1 MNTLAAGNDLPA
13 LLAHAAWVR
22 RLAGCLVRDDALAD
36 DLTQETF
43 MAALRHPP
51 AAELPPRPWLG
62 QVVRNLVR
70 MRARGERRRGAR
82 EESAAATDP
91 TDPVE
96 SPEQLVARAQAQQS
110 LASLVVALAEPYR
123 ATVLLRFYEGLSAA
137 DIAARQGVPAGTVRW
152 RLKTALDQL
161 RTELDRSRSGDRQ
174 AWQLALAPLAPVG
187 AWPTEPASPS
197 AWSGLT
203 RAKGGLLAK
212 SLLSTAVVL
221 MGVTGGLLAIRPK
234 TAPAPALGQP
244 AAPVAASRPQA
255 PPAAPLRQLDRQQR
269 AQLLQRLNVA
279 HHLPAPAA
287 GASAGEVSE
296 LDKGYI
302 RTQLAA
308 LLPLIKEC
316 YENALITQPTLAG
329 KLVVDFTIIAEPDV
343 GGLVSESAIND
354 AHSTIA
360 DAPLREC
367 VQETMYAAHFP
378 APLDGGEVRVTY
390 PFEFA
395 NAK

>member
-1 MNTLAAGNDLPA
+1 MNTLVAGTDLPA

-43 MAALRHPP
+43 IAVLRHPP

-82 EESAAATDP
+82 EEAAAAA
-91 TDPVE
+91 DPVDPIE

-152 RLKTALDQL
+152 RLKTALAQL
-161 RTELDRSRSGDRQ
+161 RTELDRSRNGDRRS
-174 AWQLALAPLAPVG
+174 WQLALAPLS
-187 AWPTEPASPS
+187 AWPTEPPGPYVLP
-197 AWSGLT
+197 GLT

-212 SLLSTAVVL
+212 SLLSAAVVL
-221 MGVTGGLLAIRPK
+221 VGVTGGLLATRAK
-234 TAPAPALGQP
+234 TTSAPMLAPSAE
-244 AAPVAASRPQA
+244 PVAVSRLQTA

-269 AQLLQRLNVA
+269 AQLLQRLAVS
-279 HHLPAPAA
+279 HHLPTPAV
-287 GASAGEVSE
+287 GASAVEPSE
-296 LDKGYI
+296 LDKEYI

-316 YENALITQPTLAG
+316 YENALIAQPTLAG
-329 KLVVDFTIIAEPDV
+329 RLVVDFTIIAEPDI
-343 GGLVSESAIND
+343 GGLVSKSAIND
-354 AHSTIA
+354 SASTIA

-367 VQETMYAAHFP
+367 VQETMYAAQFP

>member
-1 MNTLAAGNDLPA
+1 MNTLVAGTDLPA

-51 AAELPPRPWLG
+51 TAELPPRPWLG

-82 EESAAATDP
+82 EEAVAADP
-91 TDPVE
+91 ADPVE

-110 LASLVVALAEPYR
+110 LASLVVGLAEPYR

-152 RLKTALDQL
+152 RLKTALDRL
-161 RTELDRSRSGDRQ
+161 RTELDRSHSGDRR
-174 AWQLALAPLAPVG
+174 AWQLALAPLG
-187 AWPTEPASPS
+187 AWPTEPQGPGVLSS
-197 AWSGLT
+197 LT

-212 SLLSTAVVL
+212 SLISAAVVL
-221 MGVTGGLLAIRPK
+221 VGVTGGLLATRPK
-234 TAPAPALGQP
+234 AVPAPMLAP
-244 AAPVAASRPQA
+244 SAPVAASRPQTKE
-255 PPAAPLRQLDRQQR
+255 AAPLRQLDRQQR
-269 AQLLQRLNVA
+269 AQLLQRLAVS
-279 HHLPAPAA
+279 HHTPKPAA
-287 GASAGEVSE
+287 GASAVDASE
-296 LDKGYI
+296 LDKNYI
-302 RTQLAA
+302 RTQITA

-316 YENALITQPTLAG
+316 YENALITQPALAG
-329 KLVVDFTIIAEPDV
+329 KLVVDFTIIAEPDI
-343 GGLVSESAIND
+343 GGLVSQSAIND
-354 AHSTIA
+354 PESTIT
-360 DAPLREC
+360 DAPMREC
-367 VQETMYAAHFP
+367 VQETMYGAQFP

-390 PFEFA
+390 PFVFA
-395 NAK
+395 SAK

>member
-1 MNTLAAGNDLPA
+1 MNTAVDGTDLPA

-43 MAALRHPP
+43 LAALRHPP

-82 EESAAATDP
+82 EEAADP
-91 TDPVE
+91 ADPVE
-96 SPEQLVARAQAQQS
+96 SPEQLVARAQAHQS

-152 RLKTALDQL
+152 RLKMALDRL
-161 RTELDRSRSGDRQ
+161 RTELDRSRDGDRR
-174 AWQLALAPLAPVG
+174 AWQLALAPLG
-187 AWPTEPASPS
+187 AWPTETPGPGVL
-197 AWSGLT
+197 SGLT
-203 RAKGGLLAK
+203 RAARGLLAKPLLSAAVILVGVVGGLLA
-212 SLLSTAVVL
+212 T
-221 MGVTGGLLAIRPK
+221 RPR
-234 TAPAPALGQP
+234 TAPAPALTQP
-244 AAPVAASRPQA
+244 AASVAAIRPQGP
-255 PPAAPLRQLDRQQR
+255 PPAATLRQLDRQQR
-269 AQLLQRLNVA
+269 AQLLQRLAASHRV
-279 HHLPAPAA
+279 PTPTA
-287 GASAGEVSE
+287 GASAGDASE
-296 LDKGYI
+296 LDKDYI
-302 RTQLAA
+302 RAQIAA

-316 YENALITQPTLAG
+316 YENALFTQPTLAG
-329 KLVVDFTIIAEPDV
+329 KLVVDFTIIAEPDI

-360 DAPLREC
+360 DPALREC
-367 VQETMYAAHFP
+367 VQETMYAAQFP
-378 APLDGGEVRVTY
+378 APPDGGEVRVTY
-390 PFEFA
+390 PFAFA
-395 NAK
+395 AVR

>member
-1 MNTLAAGNDLPA
+1 MNTLVAGTDLPA

-82 EESAAATDP
+82 EEAVAAGPA
-91 TDPVE
+91 DPVE

-110 LASLVVALAEPYR
+110 LASLVVGLAEPYR

-161 RTELDRSRSGDRQ
+161 RTELDRSHSGDRR
-174 AWQLALAPLAPVG
+174 AWQLALAPLG
-187 AWPTEPASPS
+187 AWPTEPHGPS
-197 AWSGLT
+197 VLSSLA

-212 SLLSTAVVL
+212 SLISAAVVL
-221 MGVTGGLLAIRPK
+221 VGVTGGLLATRLK
-234 TAPAPALGQP
+234 AVPAPMLAP
-244 AAPVAASRPQA
+244 SAPVAASRSQTA
-255 PPAAPLRQLDRQQR
+255 ATAPLRQLDRQQR
-269 AQLLQRLNVA
+269 AQLLQRLAVS
-279 HHLPAPAA
+279 HHVPKPAA
-287 GASAGEVSE
+287 GASAADASE
-296 LDKGYI
+296 LDKDYI
-302 RTQLAA
+302 RTQIAA

-316 YENALITQPTLAG
+316 YENTLITKPALAG
-329 KLVVDFTIIAEPDV
+329 KLVVDFTIIAEPDI
-343 GGLVSESAIND
+343 GGLVSQSAIND
-354 AHSTIA
+354 VESTIN
-360 DAPLREC
+360 DAPMREC
-367 VQETMYAAHFP
+367 VQETMYAAQFP

-395 NAK
+395 STK

>member
-1 MNTLAAGNDLPA
+1 MNTLVAGTDLPA

-82 EESAAATDP
+82 EEAVAADP
-91 TDPVE
+91 ADPVE

-110 LASLVVALAEPYR
+110 LASLVVGLAEPYR

-161 RTELDRSRSGDRQ
+161 RTELDRSHNGDRH
-174 AWQLALAPLAPVG
+174 AWQLALAPLG
-187 AWPTEPASPS
+187 AWPTTEPYGPGVL
-197 AWSGLT
+197 SGLT
-203 RAKGGLLAK
+203 RARAGLLAK
-212 SLLSTAVVL
+212 SLMSAAVVL
-221 MGVTGGLLAIRPK
+221 VGVTGGLLATRPK
-234 TAPAPALGQP
+234 TAPPPMHAPS
-244 AAPVAASRPQA
+244 APVAASRPQT
-255 PPAAPLRQLDRQQR
+255 PAVAPLRQLDRQQR
-269 AQLLQRLNVA
+269 AQLLQRLAVS
-279 HHLPAPAA
+279 HHAPKPAA
-287 GASAGEVSE
+287 GASAVDASE
-296 LDKGYI
+296 LDKEYI
-302 RTQLAA
+302 RTQITA

-316 YENALITQPTLAG
+316 YENALITQPALAG
-329 KLVVDFTIIAEPDV
+329 KLVVDFTIIAEPDI
-343 GGLVSESAIND
+343 GGLVSQSAIND
-354 AHSTIA
+354 AESTIT
-360 DAPLREC
+360 DAPMREC
-367 VQETMYAAHFP
+367 VQETMYAAQFP

-390 PFEFA
+390 PFMFA
-395 NAK
+395 SAK

>member
-1 MNTLAAGNDLPA
+1 MNTLVAGNDLPA

-70 MRARGERRRGAR
+70 MRARGDRRRGAR
-82 EESAAATDP
+82 EESSATADP
-91 TDPVE
+91 ADPVE

-152 RLKTALDQL
+152 RLKTALAQL
-161 RTELDRSRSGDRQ
+161 RTELDRSCNGDRH
-174 AWQLALAPLAPVG
+174 AWQLALAPLG
-187 AWPTEPASPS
+187 AWPTEPPSP
-197 AWSGLT
+197 WVLPGLS
-203 RAKGGLLAK
+203 RAKAGLVAK
-212 SLLSTAVVL
+212 SLLSAAVVL
-221 MGVTGGLLAIRPK
+221 VGVTGGLLATRPK
-234 TAPAPALGQP
+234 TASAPARA
-244 AAPVAASRPQA
+244 AAPVTASRSQA
-255 PPAAPLRQLDRQQR
+255 PSPAAPLRQLDRQQR
-269 AQLLQRLNVA
+269 AQLLQRLNA
-279 HHLPAPAA
+279 SHHLPAPAA
-287 GASAGEVSE
+287 GASAVDASE
-296 LDKGYI
+296 LDKDYI
-302 RTQLAA
+302 RAQLAA

-329 KLVVDFTIIAEPDV
+329 RLVVNFTIIAEPDV
-343 GGLVSESAIND
+343 GGLVSESAINNEK
-354 AHSTIA
+354 STIA

-367 VQETMYAAHFP
+367 VQETMYGAHFP